1 MPEVSPDIDISIAY
15 FVTDH
20 GYGHATRAAAVM
32 GALAQEV
39 PGVCFEVFTTAPK
52 WLFENQQVFRYRYHR
67 KKTDVGLIQ
76 STPFDVDLEATIAE
90 LSRFLPFEAGKVA
103 KTASYLRKIDCRMV
117 ISDIAPLG
125 IYIANQAGIPAAL
138 VENFTWDWIYEH
150 YHTRQSRLEG
160 FSQYIGDIN
169 ETAKIRIQVAPY
181 CNHRPGALKTNPVCR
196 PFSAQ
201 RKQVRADLGMS
212 ASESMV
218 LISLG
223 GLGQP
228 SQLQLPLPGEKN
240 VIFVIPGGSQ
250 KPQRSKNVIRL
261 PSNPGH
267 AHPDLVNAADTVI
280 GKIGYSTLT
289 EVYQAGVP
297 FGYLAR
303 TDFRESAV
311 LKEFIERN
319 IPSVALDKEKYAAGS
334 WGPDLETLLRLK
346 RVKRDPVDGAR
357 QVARHIVNYLVKFAL
372 R

>member
-1 MPEVSPDIDISIAY
+1 MNSIDTTSIAY

-32 GALAQEV
+32 AAVAQEV

-52 WLFENQQVFRYRYHR
+52 WLLGNQQVFRHRYHHE
-67 KKTDVGLIQ
+67 KTDVGLIQ

-103 KTASYLRKIDCRMV
+103 KAVSYLRKIDCRMV

-125 IYIANQAGIPAAL
+125 IYIAKQAGIPAAL
-138 VENFTWDWIYEH
+138 VENFTWDWIYEL
-150 YHTRQSRLEG
+150 YHSRQSRLEG
-160 FSQYIGDIN
+160 FSQYIRDVNNAAG
-169 ETAKIRIQVAPY
+169 IRIQVAPF
-181 CNHRPGALKTNPVCR
+181 CHHQPGALKTNPVCR
-196 PFSAQ
+196 PFISK
-201 RKQVRADLGMS
+201 RKQVRADLGLS

-223 GLGQP
+223 GLAKP
-228 SQLQLPLPGEKN
+228 SQPQLPLPGGKN
-240 VIFVIPGGSQ
+240 IIFVIPGGGQ
-250 KPQRSKNVIRL
+250 KPQRSKNIILL
-261 PSNPGH
+261 PSNQGH
-267 AHPDLVNAADTVI
+267 THPDLVNAADAVV
-280 GKIGYSTLT
+280 GKIGYSTLA

-303 TDFRESAV
+303 NDFRESAV
-311 LKEFIERN
+311 LAEFIERN
-319 IPSVALDKEKYAAGS
+319 IPSVALDMKKYIAGS
-334 WGPDLETLLRLK
+334 WGPDLETLLSLK

-357 QVARHIVNYLVKFAL
+357 QVARHIVNYLVKSAL